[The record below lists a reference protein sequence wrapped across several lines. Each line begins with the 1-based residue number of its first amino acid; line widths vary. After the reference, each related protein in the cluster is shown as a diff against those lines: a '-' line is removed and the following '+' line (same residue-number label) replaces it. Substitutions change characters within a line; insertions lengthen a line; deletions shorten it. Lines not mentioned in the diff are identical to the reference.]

1 MLNLLAGYLSQYDA
15 WSAFRLFDFIT
26 VRASLALLFA
36 FGFCVVF
43 GKQMISRLRRL
54 QAVQYVRD
62 STGEGAVSLNEIHGG
77 KNGTPTMGGLLM
89 LAALL
94 FSVLLFMD
102 LTEPVLWLALLA
114 TVGFCAI
121 GFLDDYLKAVKKN
134 SEGLTSQRKLILQ
147 ISLAVVF
154 ASIYLYFYPHI
165 VSYDPG
171 NGGKAFEGPDFILPP
186 FFKHMAFSIGG
197 LYLIWVALVLT
208 ATSNAV
214 NLTDGQDGLA
224 AGVTICVT
232 GCFAV
237 IAYLAGRVDSSEY
250 LIIPFV
256 QGAGELAVLLAAL
269 AGSCMGFL
277 WFNSHP
283 AEVFM
288 GDTGSMMLGGLL
300 GASALLVKQEVLLII
315 VGGIFVAEAVSVIVQ
330 VLSYKWRGRRVF
342 RMAPLH
348 HHFQMG
354 GVPEAKITMR
364 FWIVSALLAL
374 FGLFTLKLR

>member
-1 MLNLLAGYLSQYDA
+1 MLNLLAGYLSQYEA

-36 FGFCVVF
+36 FGFCLVF
-43 GKQMISRLRRL
+43 GEGMISRLRRM

-62 STGEGAVSLNEIHGG
+62 STGDGAVSLKQIHGD
-77 KNGTPTMGGLLM
+77 KTGTPTMGGLLM

-102 LTEPVLWLALLA
+102 ISQPVLWLALLA
-114 TVGFCAI
+114 TVGFCSI
-121 GFLDDYLKAVKKN
+121 GFLDDYLKTVKKN
-134 SEGLTSQRKLILQ
+134 SDGLSERQKLTLQTSLG
-147 ISLAVVF
+147 VVF
-154 ASIYLYFYPHI
+154 GASYLYLYPHI

-171 NGGKAFEGPDFILPP
+171 NGAAVFEGPGFILPP

-197 LYLIWVALVLT
+197 LFLIWAVVVLT

-237 IAYLAGRVDSSEY
+237 IAYLAGRVDSSDY

-288 GDTGSMMLGGLL
+288 GDTGSMMIGGLL

-315 VGGIFVAEAVSVIVQ
+315 VGGIFVAEALSVIVQ
-330 VLSYKWRGRRVF
+330 VWSYKWRRQRVF

-348 HHFQMG
+348 HHFQMA